1 MSLIKIFNYILLI
14 SVLLG
19 SGCKVGQ
26 NYRRPPV
33 QVPVG
38 FDSTSYSDTSSI
50 AAIKWNRFFKDTIL
64 VTLIDSGLRYNND
77 FQIAVKRIDIAQQ
90 QLKQARL
97 SLLPQLN
104 LQVAASYNKFSEN
117 SLNGLSAGQFGITD
131 IENYTGSL
139 NLAWELD
146 IWGKIRRQKESVLAQ
161 YFQTYEATKAVQ
173 THLVANIAQ
182 GYYNLLMLDKQ
193 LSIAKRNLAL
203 NDSTL
208 VLTRLLKASGDVTE
222 LAIQQSEAQRQ
233 ATALLIPQLEQA
245 VTLQENALQLLA
257 GRLPARL
264 KRVDTDQGRELDV
277 AVQTGLPAAIIS
289 RRPDIRANE
298 MALRSANAAVGVA
311 QASMYPSLTLFAGG
325 GLESLS
331 FDKWFNIPASLF
343 GLASGALVQPV
354 FNSGALKTQYETA
367 KIRREQ
373 AVLQFR
379 QSVLAAMSEVSNALV
394 QTKKLS
400 EQRILAQ
407 QQVDILQKA
416 TKNANLLFQSDMA
429 NYLEVITAQRSAL
442 QAELNLVAIQRQ
454 QKGSVVELY
463 RALGGGW

>member
-1 MSLIKIFNYILLI
+1 MSLIKIFNYILII

-26 NYRRPPV
+26 NYQRPSV

-38 FDSTSYSDTSSI
+38 FDSTSHSDTSSI
-50 AAIKWNRFFKDTIL
+50 ASIKWNSFFKDTAL
-64 VTLIDSGLRYNND
+64 VTLIDSGLQYNND
-77 FQIAVKRIDIAQQ
+77 LQVAVKRIDIAEQ

-104 LQVAASYNKFSEN
+104 LQVAASYTKLSEN

-139 NLAWELD
+139 NLSWELD
-146 IWGKIRRQKESVLAQ
+146 IWGKIRRQKESALAQ

-173 THLVANIAQ
+173 TQLVANIAQ

-193 LSIAKRNLAL
+193 LTIARRNLSL

-208 VLTRLLKASGDVTE
+208 VLTRLLKASGDVTD

-245 VTLQENALQLLA
+245 ITLQENALQLLA
-257 GRLPARL
+257 GRLPGRI
-264 KRVDTDQGRELDV
+264 KRVDTDQGEELNPGV
-277 AVQTGLPAAIIS
+277 KTGLPAAIVS

-298 MALRSANAAVGVA
+298 MALKSANAAVGVA

-325 GLESLS
+325 GIESLS
-331 FDKWFNIPASLF
+331 FDKWFNVPASLF

-354 FNSGALKTQYETA
+354 FNGRALKTQYETA
-367 KIRREQ
+367 KLRREQ

-379 QSVLAAMSEVSNALV
+379 QSVLVAMSEVSNALV

-400 EQRILAQ
+400 EQRTLAQ
-407 QQVDILQKA
+407 QQVETLQKA
-416 TKNANLLFQSDMA
+416 TRNANLLFQSDMA

-454 QKGSVVELY
+454 QKGAVVELY